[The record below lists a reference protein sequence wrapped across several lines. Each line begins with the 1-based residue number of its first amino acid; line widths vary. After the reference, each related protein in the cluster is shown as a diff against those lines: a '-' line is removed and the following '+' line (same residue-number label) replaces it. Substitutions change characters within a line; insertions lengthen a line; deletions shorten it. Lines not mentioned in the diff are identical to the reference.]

1 MERNYA
7 EDQANEVEALESI
20 YCDDIEG
27 TNCTFHHKEYTHIFF
42 MEKNEIFINIRW
54 LEGLFELTILK
65 ICSVEH
71 KSTQIWHT
79 NINGGI

>member
-27 TNCTFHHKEYTHIFF
+27 KKVHIYSQLIRPFF
-42 MEKNEIFINIRW
+42 YSPSFMCLFGHLFVCSIQLLAQVRIN
-54 LEGLFELTILK
+54 
-65 ICSVEH
+65 
-71 KSTQIWHT
+71 STLRYEQRNT
-79 NINGGI
+79 MQNQKVMD

>member
-27 TNCTFHHKEYTHIFF
+27 KIQINIFF
-42 MEKNEIFINIRW
+42 SSSGCDKNE
-54 LEGLFELTILK
+54 LEL
-65 ICSVEH
+65 H
-71 KSTQIWHT
+71 
-79 NINGGI
+79 